1 LLLAISS
8 GFLPYFGGG
17 VLVFLT
23 HDMRVLAFA
32 GVLITTAGTYGA
44 YVIRNLRDP
53 ITAKQRLIID
63 PFLYGFEY
71 VFTVV
76 MIYCMFLR

>member
-1 LLLAISS
+1 MLKAILS

-32 GVLITTAGTYGA
+32 GVLIRTTSTSGA
-44 YVIRNLRDP
+44 YVMRGLRDP

-71 VFTVV
+71 IFTAVLT
-76 MIYCMFLR
+76 YYLFLR